1 MRGAC
6 MKFSVSLVWGAL
18 LLQLGGC
25 IAVPALMVGGG
36 VGMGT
41 MLATDRRTPG
51 AVIEDRGIE
60 TKAAFR
66 IREALGDAVHV
77 NVSSY
82 NRLAL
87 ITGEVP
93 DQKRKAQI
101 EKIILDVEN
110 VQKTVNEVAIM
121 ENASTTARLQDGIL
135 TSRIRAAL
143 IDEKNLIAN
152 AFKITTERGVVHPG
166 PRHRQ
171 RNRSDD
177 RNCQRSERR
186 NPGGADGGRPERRG
200 LVRHATRAACIAQI
214 MGA

>member
-93 DQKRKAQI
+93 DEKRKAQI
-101 EKIILDVEN
+101 EKIVLDVEN

-152 AFKITTERGVVHPG
+152 AFKVTTERGVVYIQG
-166 PRHRQ
+166 RATAREIALMTEVVSGLSGVT
-171 RNRSDD
+171 RVVRMVDVL
-177 RNCQRSERR
+177 SEEDLSGML
-186 NPGGADGGRPERRG
+186 PAPPA
-200 LVRHATRAACIAQI
+200 LPK
-214 MGA
+214 

>member
-1 MRGAC
+1 MKGVYL
-6 MKFSVSLVWGAL
+6 KFSLWLAGAAL
-18 LLQLGGC
+18 LLQLVGC

-60 TKAAFR
+60 TKAALR

-93 DQKRKAQI
+93 DAQRKAQI

-110 VQKTVNEVAIM
+110 VQKTVNELAIM
-121 ENASTTARLQDGIL
+121 ENTSTTARLQDGIL
-135 TSRIRAAL
+135 TSRIRATL
-143 IDEKNLIAN
+143 IDEKDLIAN
-152 AFKITTERGVVHPG
+152 AFKVTTERGVVYIQGRATAREIALMTEIVSGLPG
-166 PRHRQ
+166 VTRVVRMV
-171 RNRSDD
+171 DVL
-177 RNCQRSERR
+177 SEEDLSGML
-186 NPGGADGGRPERRG
+186 PAPPA
-200 LVRHATRAACIAQI
+200 LPK
-214 MGA
+214 

>member
-1 MRGAC
+1 

-25 IAVPALMVGGG
+25 IAVPALMVGGTA
-36 VGMGT
+36 MGT
-41 MLATDRRTPG
+41 LVATDRRTPG
-51 AVIEDRGIE
+51 TVIEDRGIE

-93 DQKRKAQI
+93 DEKRKAQI

-152 AFKITTERGVVHPG
+152 AFKVTTERGVVYI
-166 PRHRQ
+166 Q
-171 RNRSDD
+171 
-177 RNCQRSERR
+177 
-186 NPGGADGGRPERRG
+186 GRATAKEIALMTEIVSG
-200 LVRHATRAACIAQI
+200 LSGVTRVVRMVDVLTEEDLSGMLPAPPVLPK
-214 MGA
+214 

>member
-1 MRGAC
+1 
-6 MKFSVSLVWGAL
+6 MKFSLSLVWGAL

-36 VGMGT
+36 VGVGT

-51 AVIEDRGIE
+51 AAIEDRGIE

-93 DQKRKAQI
+93 DEKRKAQI

-121 ENASTTARLQDGIL
+121 ENASTSARVQDGIL
-135 TSRIRAAL
+135 ASRIRVAL

-152 AFKITTERGVVHPG
+152 AFKVTAERGVVYIQGRATAREIALMTEIVSGMPG
-166 PRHRQ
+166 VTRVVRMV
-171 RNRSDD
+171 DVL
-177 RNCQRSERR
+177 SEEDLSGML
-186 NPGGADGGRPERRG
+186 PAPPA
-200 LVRHATRAACIAQI
+200 LPK
-214 MGA
+214 

>member
-6 MKFSVSLVWGAL
+6 MKFSLSLVWGAL
-18 LLQLGGC
+18 LLQLSGC

-51 AVIEDRGIE
+51 AAIEDRGIE

-93 DQKRKAQI
+93 DAKRKAQI

-110 VQKTVNEVAIM
+110 VQKTVNELAIM
-121 ENASTTARLQDGIL
+121 ENTSITARLQDGIL
-135 TSRIRAAL
+135 TSRIRATL
-143 IDEKNLIAN
+143 IDEKDLIAN
-152 AFKITTERGVVHPG
+152 AFKVTTERGVVYIQGRATAREIALMTEIVSGLPG
-166 PRHRQ
+166 VTRVVRMV
-171 RNRSDD
+171 DVL
-177 RNCQRSERR
+177 SEEDLSGML
-186 NPGGADGGRPERRG
+186 PAPPA
-200 LVRHATRAACIAQI
+200 LPK
-214 MGA
+214 

>member
-25 IAVPALMVGGG
+25 VAVPALMVGGG

-93 DQKRKAQI
+93 DEKRKAQI
-101 EKIILDVEN
+101 EKIVLDVEN

-152 AFKITTERGVVHPG
+152 AFKVTTERGVVYIQG
-166 PRHRQ
+166 RATAREIALMTEIVSGLSGVT
-171 RNRSDD
+171 RVVRMVDVL
-177 RNCQRSERR
+177 SEEDLSGML
-186 NPGGADGGRPERRG
+186 PAPPA
-200 LVRHATRAACIAQI
+200 LPK
-214 MGA
+214 

>member
-93 DQKRKAQI
+93 DEKRKAQI
-101 EKIILDVEN
+101 EKIVLDVEN

-152 AFKITTERGVVHPG
+152 AFKVTTERGVVYIQG
-166 PRHRQ
+166 RATAREIALMTEIVSGLSGVT
-171 RNRSDD
+171 RVVRMVDVL
-177 RNCQRSERR
+177 SEEDLSGML
-186 NPGGADGGRPERRG
+186 PAPPA
-200 LVRHATRAACIAQI
+200 LPK
-214 MGA
+214 

>member
-25 IAVPALMVGGG
+25 IAVPALMVGGTA
-36 VGMGT
+36 MGT
-41 MLATDRRTPG
+41 LVATDRRTPG
-51 AVIEDRGIE
+51 TVIEDRGIE

-93 DQKRKAQI
+93 DEKRKAQI

-152 AFKITTERGVVHPG
+152 AFKVTTERGVVYI
-166 PRHRQ
+166 Q
-171 RNRSDD
+171 
-177 RNCQRSERR
+177 
-186 NPGGADGGRPERRG
+186 GRATAREIALMTEIVSG
-200 LVRHATRAACIAQI
+200 LSGVTRVVRMVDVLTEEDLSGMLPAPPVLPK
-214 MGA
+214 

>member
-1 MRGAC
+1 MRNAYL
-6 MKFSVSLVWGAL
+6 KFSVWLVGAAL
-18 LLQLGGC
+18 LLQLVGC

-77 NVSSY
+77 SVSSY
-82 NRLAL
+82 NRSAL

-93 DQKRKAQI
+93 DEKRKAQI

-110 VQKTVNEVAIM
+110 VQKTLNEVAVM
-121 ENASTTARLQDGIL
+121 ENSSTTSRVSDGIL
-135 TSRIRAAL
+135 SSRIRAAL
-143 IDEKNLIAN
+143 IDEKTLVAN
-152 AFKITTERGVVHPG
+152 AFKVTTERGVVYV
-166 PRHRQ
+166 Q
-171 RNRSDD
+171 
-177 RNCQRSERR
+177 
-186 NPGGADGGRPERRG
+186 GRATAREIALMTEVVSG
-200 LVRHATRAACIAQI
+200 LSGVSRVVRIVDVLNEEDLSGMLPAPPALPK
-214 MGA
+214 

>member
-1 MRGAC
+1 
-6 MKFSVSLVWGAL
+6 MKNSSLKCAVALVWVAV
-18 LLQLGGC
+18 LLQLGAC
-25 IAVPALMVGGG
+25 VAVPALMVGGG
-36 VGMGT
+36 VGVGT

-93 DQKRKAQI
+93 DEKRKAQI
-101 EKIILDVEN
+101 EKIILGVEN
-110 VQKTVNEVAIM
+110 VQRTVNEVAIM

-143 IDEKNLIAN
+143 IDEKDLIAN
-152 AFKITTERGVVHPG
+152 AFKVTTERGVVYI
-166 PRHRQ
+166 Q
-171 RNRSDD
+171 
-177 RNCQRSERR
+177 
-186 NPGGADGGRPERRG
+186 GRATAREIALMTEIVSSLSGVTR
-200 LVRHATRAACIAQI
+200 LVRMVDVLTEEDLSGMLPAPPVLPN
-214 MGA
+214 

>member
-36 VGMGT
+36 VGIGT

-60 TKAAFR
+60 TKAALR

-93 DQKRKAQI
+93 DEKRKAQI
-101 EKIILDVEN
+101 EKIVLDVEN

-152 AFKITTERGVVHPG
+152 AFKVTTERGVVYIQG
-166 PRHRQ
+166 RATAREIALMTEVVSGLSGVT
-171 RNRSDD
+171 RVVRMVDVL
-177 RNCQRSERR
+177 SEEDLSGML
-186 NPGGADGGRPERRG
+186 PAPPA
-200 LVRHATRAACIAQI
+200 LPK
-214 MGA
+214 

>member
-1 MRGAC
+1 
-6 MKFSVSLVWGAL
+6 MKFSLSLVWGAL

-60 TKAAFR
+60 TKAALR

-93 DQKRKAQI
+93 DAKRKAQI

-121 ENASTTARLQDGIL
+121 ENTSITARLQDGIL
-135 TSRIRAAL
+135 TSRIRATL
-143 IDEKNLIAN
+143 IDEKDLIAN
-152 AFKITTERGVVHPG
+152 AFKVTTERGVVYIQGRATAREIALMTEIVSGLPG
-166 PRHRQ
+166 VTRVVRMV
-171 RNRSDD
+171 DVL
-177 RNCQRSERR
+177 SEEDLSGML
-186 NPGGADGGRPERRG
+186 PAPPA
-200 LVRHATRAACIAQI
+200 LPK
-214 MGA
+214 

>member
-1 MRGAC
+1 
-6 MKFSVSLVWGAL
+6 MKFSVSLVWAAL

-93 DQKRKAQI
+93 DEKRKAQI

-143 IDEKNLIAN
+143 IDEKNLITN
-152 AFKITTERGVVHPG
+152 AFKVTTERGVVYIQG
-166 PRHRQ
+166 RATAREIALMTEIV
-171 RNRSDD
+171 SGL
-177 RNCQRSERR
+177 
-186 NPGGADGGRPERRG
+186 GGVTRV
-200 LVRHATRAACIAQI
+200 VRMVDILTEEDLSGMLPAPPALPK
-214 MGA
+214 

>member
-6 MKFSVSLVWGAL
+6 MKFSLSLVWGAL

-41 MLATDRRTPG
+41 MMATDRRTPG

-60 TKAAFR
+60 TKAALR

-93 DQKRKAQI
+93 DAKRKAQI

-121 ENASTTARLQDGIL
+121 ENTSITARLQDGIL
-135 TSRIRAAL
+135 TSRIRATL
-143 IDEKNLIAN
+143 IDEKDLIAN
-152 AFKITTERGVVHPG
+152 AFKVTTERGVVYIQGRATAREIALMTEIVSGLPG
-166 PRHRQ
+166 VTRVVRMV
-171 RNRSDD
+171 DVL
-177 RNCQRSERR
+177 SEEDLSGML
-186 NPGGADGGRPERRG
+186 PAPPA
-200 LVRHATRAACIAQI
+200 LPK
-214 MGA
+214 

>member
-1 MRGAC
+1 
-6 MKFSVSLVWGAL
+6 MKNSSLKCAVALVWVAV
-18 LLQLGGC
+18 LLQLGAC
-25 IAVPALMVGGG
+25 VAVPALMVGGG
-36 VGMGT
+36 VGVGT

-93 DQKRKAQI
+93 DEKRKAQI
-101 EKIILDVEN
+101 EKIILGVEN
-110 VQKTVNEVAIM
+110 VQRTVNEVAIM
-121 ENASTTARLQDGIL
+121 ENASTTARLQDGML

-143 IDEKNLIAN
+143 IDEKDLIAN
-152 AFKITTERGVVHPG
+152 AFKVTTERGVVYI
-166 PRHRQ
+166 Q
-171 RNRSDD
+171 
-177 RNCQRSERR
+177 
-186 NPGGADGGRPERRG
+186 GRATAREIALMTEIVSSLSGVTR
-200 LVRHATRAACIAQI
+200 LVRMVDVLTEEDLSGMLPAPPVLPN
-214 MGA
+214 

>member
-25 IAVPALMVGGG
+25 MAVPALMVGGTA
-36 VGMGT
+36 MGT
-41 MLATDRRTPG
+41 LVATDRRTPG
-51 AVIEDRGIE
+51 TVIEDRGIE

-93 DQKRKAQI
+93 DEKRKAQI

-152 AFKITTERGVVHPG
+152 AFKVTTERGVVYI
-166 PRHRQ
+166 Q
-171 RNRSDD
+171 
-177 RNCQRSERR
+177 
-186 NPGGADGGRPERRG
+186 GRATAKEIALMTEIVSG
-200 LVRHATRAACIAQI
+200 LSGVTRVVRMVDVLTEEDLSGMLPAPPVLPK
-214 MGA
+214 

>member
-6 MKFSVSLVWGAL
+6 MKFSVSLVWAAL
-18 LLQLGGC
+18 ILQLGGC
-25 IAVPALMVGGG
+25 IAVPALMVGGV

-93 DQKRKAQI
+93 DEKRKAQI

-152 AFKITTERGVVHPG
+152 AFKVTTERGVVYIQG
-166 PRHRQ
+166 RATAREIALMTEIV
-171 RNRSDD
+171 SGL
-177 RNCQRSERR
+177 
-186 NPGGADGGRPERRG
+186 GGVTRV
-200 LVRHATRAACIAQI
+200 VRMVDILTEEDLSGMLPAPPALPK
-214 MGA
+214 

>member
-6 MKFSVSLVWGAL
+6 MKFGVSLVWAAL

-25 IAVPALMVGGG
+25 VAVPALMVGGTA
-36 VGMGT
+36 MGT
-41 MLATDRRTPG
+41 LVATDRRTPG
-51 AVIEDRGIE
+51 TVIEDRGIE

-93 DQKRKAQI
+93 DEKRKAQI

-152 AFKITTERGVVHPG
+152 AFKVTTERGVVYI
-166 PRHRQ
+166 Q
-171 RNRSDD
+171 
-177 RNCQRSERR
+177 
-186 NPGGADGGRPERRG
+186 GRATAKEIALMTEIVSG
-200 LVRHATRAACIAQI
+200 LSGVTRVVRMVDVLTEEDLSGMLPAPPVLPK
-214 MGA
+214 

>member
-25 IAVPALMVGGG
+25 IAVPALMVGGTA
-36 VGMGT
+36 MGT
-41 MLATDRRTPG
+41 LVATDRRTPG
-51 AVIEDRGIE
+51 TVIEDRGIE

-93 DQKRKAQI
+93 DEKRKAQI

-152 AFKITTERGVVHPG
+152 AFKVTTERGVVYI
-166 PRHRQ
+166 Q
-171 RNRSDD
+171 
-177 RNCQRSERR
+177 
-186 NPGGADGGRPERRG
+186 GRATAKEIALMTEIVSG
-200 LVRHATRAACIAQI
+200 LSGVTRVVRMVDVLTEEDLSGMLPAPPVLPK
-214 MGA
+214 

>member
-25 IAVPALMVGGG
+25 VAVPALMVGGG

-93 DQKRKAQI
+93 DEKRKAQI
-101 EKIILDVEN
+101 EKIVLDVEN

-152 AFKITTERGVVHPG
+152 AFKVTTERGVVYIQG
-166 PRHRQ
+166 RATAREIALMTEVVSGLSGVT
-171 RNRSDD
+171 RVVRMVDVL
-177 RNCQRSERR
+177 SEEDLSGML
-186 NPGGADGGRPERRG
+186 PAPPA
-200 LVRHATRAACIAQI
+200 LPK
-214 MGA
+214 